1 MIRRAPGKSPK
12 NNKHRGTHA
21 MTATSTHEVGDA
33 EGNHVYRRITLRLI
47 PFIFICY
54 LFNYLDRVNVGFAK
68 LQMLDA
74 LSFSETVYGLGA
86 GIFFIGYVLCGLPS
100 NLALNRFGPRRWIG
114 LMMITWGIFSTCL
127 LFVTTPVEFY
137 VLRFLTGMAEA
148 GFFPGIVLYLSRWYP
163 NQRRG
168 RIMALFMS
176 AIPVSGLLGGP
187 FSGWILNHFAA
198 GQGGMAGWQW
208 MFLIQGLPTVALG
221 VLAFFVLCD
230 KVEDARWLTPE
241 QRQRVKT
248 DITHDE
254 LNRPVQGKS
263 SVASVLT
270 MPFIWVLG
278 FIYFCI
284 QSGVY
289 AINFWLPSIIKNLGF
304 SDALVIGWI
313 SAVPYLM
320 AGVFM
325 LLVGR
330 SADLRNERRWHLVV
344 PMLMGATGLIIAAN
358 FATVPLIAILGLTIA
373 TMGAL
378 TSLPMFWPLPTA
390 LLSASV
396 AAGGL
401 ALINSIGQMAGF
413 LSPYLVGWI
422 KDQTGSTTLALYSLA
437 ALTIV
442 GSLVALR
449 VSRQSA
455 VKVAAAA

>member
-1 MIRRAPGKSPK
+1 
-12 NNKHRGTHA
+12 
-21 MTATSTHEVGDA
+21 MTATSTHEAGDA
-33 EGNHVYRRITLRLI
+33 DGNHVYRRITLRLI

-100 NLALNRFGPRRWIG
+100 NVALNRFGPRRWIG

-221 VLAFFVLCD
+221 VLAFVLLCD

-248 DITHDE
+248 DITNDE
-254 LNRPVQGKS
+254 LSRPVQGKS
-263 SVASVLT
+263 SVASVLS
-270 MPFIWVLG
+270 MPFIWILG

-358 FATVPLIAILGLTIA
+358 FATVPIIAILGLTIA

-455 VKVAAAA
+455 GKVAATA

>member
-1 MIRRAPGKSPK
+1 MSNSPV
-12 NNKHRGTHA
+12 R
-21 MTATSTHEVGDA
+21 EVGDA
-33 EGNHVYRRITLRLI
+33 DGNHVYRRITLRLI

-114 LMMITWGIFSTCL
+114 LMMITWGMFSTCL

-221 VLAFFVLCD
+221 VLAFFLLCD

-248 DITHDE
+248 DITQDE

-270 MPFIWVLG
+270 MPFIWILG

-358 FATVPLIAILGLTIA
+358 FASVPLVAILGLTIA

-390 LLSASV
+390 LL
-396 AAGGL
+396 
-401 ALINSIGQMAGF
+401 
-413 LSPYLVGWI
+413 
-422 KDQTGSTTLALYSLA
+422 
-437 ALTIV
+437 
-442 GSLVALR
+442 
-449 VSRQSA
+449 
-455 VKVAAAA
+455 

>member
-1 MIRRAPGKSPK
+1 MPNSPV
-12 NNKHRGTHA
+12 R
-21 MTATSTHEVGDA
+21 EVGDA
-33 EGNHVYRRITLRLI
+33 DGNHVYRRITLRLI

-114 LMMITWGIFSTCL
+114 LMMITWGTFSTCL
-127 LFVTTPVEFY
+127 LFVTTSVEFY

-176 AIPVSGLLGGP
+176 AIPMSGLLGGP

-221 VLAFFVLCD
+221 VLAFFLLCD

-241 QRQRVKT
+241 QRQRVKA
-248 DITHDE
+248 DITRDE
-254 LNRPVQGKS
+254 LNRPVQGKR
-263 SVASVLT
+263 SVTSVLT
-270 MPFIWVLG
+270 MPVIWILG

-289 AINFWLPSIIKNLGF
+289 AINFWLPSIIKHLGF

-358 FATVPLIAILGLTIA
+358 FATVPLVAILGLTVA

-422 KDQTGSTTLALYSLA
+422 KDQTGSTTMALYSLA

-442 GSLVALR
+442 GSVVALR
-449 VSRQSA
+449 ISRQSA
-455 VKVAAAA
+455 VKVRATA